1 MAKCNA
7 ITHVAFLK
15 REDFISLL
23 KEFPEDYVQNLQ
35 QLLKIN

>member
-23 KEFPEDYVQNLQ
+23 KEFPEDATIVKNKL
-35 QLLKIN
+35 I